1 MKNNFISFFSCH
13 IFVQAAYNIYIPT
26 LLEETSKFD
35 ISFLK
40 WYNIVV
46 AFKGG
51 NEKFMKN
58 DDKASISLKKIVC
71 ISIILIFLL
80 SIGVMAGNVK
90 VNNVKIVLSSGY
102 EMDVITTKTS
112 IKEILEE
119 NHIVLLENEK
129 VVPSEDEELSDN
141 KTIIITKDLD
151 AVEIATEV
159 ESSKNITAED
169 VLQNYSTIVEKIV
182 TEEVEIPY
190 ETIKKNVSKSSGTKI
205 NQVVQNGVNGI
216 KEVTYKVK
224 YQNEKEIEK
233 IEISSKVIKKPI
245 DKIIEVRTK
254 QQVTSRGTSS
264 STKVRYGGK
273 WSYTAEELD
282 LLCAITAQECNT
294 SYEGALAVITC
305 AANRAESKKWKH
317 NGTDPLSQYKA
328 KNQFCYSI
336 DNHWKKRLN
345 GNYPSYVK
353 QAVIDALNGKRNH
366 NYLSFRAAGYARGVN
381 IGGNVYFNA
390 M

>member
-1 MKNNFISFFSCH
+1 M
-13 IFVQAAYNIYIPT
+13 VQAAYNINVPV
-26 LLEETSKFD
+26 LLAKILKFD
-35 ISFLK
+35 MLSKK
-40 WYNIVV
+40 WYNTFV

-51 NEKFMKN
+51 NKNLMKN

-80 SIGVMAGNVK
+80 GIGVMAGNVK

-102 EMDVITTKTS
+102 EMDVLTTKTN
-112 IKEILEE
+112 IKEILDE
-119 NHIVLLENEK
+119 NHIILLEDEK
-129 VVPSEDEELSDN
+129 VTPSEDEELTDN
-141 KTIIITKDLD
+141 KTIVITKDTES
-151 AVEIATEV
+151 VEIATEV
-159 ESSKNITAED
+159 ESSSDVTAED
-169 VLQNYSTIVEKIV
+169 ILQNYSTIVEKIV
-182 TEEVEIPY
+182 TEEVKIPY
-190 ETIKKNVSKSSGTKI
+190 ETIKKDVTTSSGTKL
-205 NQVVQNGVNGI
+205 NQVVQNGVDGL

-224 YQNEKEIEK
+224 YQNDEEIEK
-233 IEISSKVIKKPI
+233 IEISSKVIKEPV

-254 QQVTSRGTSS
+254 QQVSSRGSG
-264 STKVRYGGK
+264 TKVRYAGK

-282 LLCAITAQECNT
+282 LLCAITAQECAS
-294 SYEGALAVITC
+294 SYNGALAVITC
-305 AANRAESKKWKH
+305 AANRAESNKWKY

-328 KNQFCYSI
+328 KGQFCYSI
-336 DNHWKKRLN
+336 DSHWKKRLN

-366 NYLSFRAAGYARGVN
+366 NYLSFRTAGYARGVN

>member
-1 MKNNFISFFSCH
+1 MFFSCH
-13 IFVQAAYNIYIPT
+13 IFVQAAYNINIPM
-26 LLEETSKFD
+26 LLEKKFKFD
-35 ISFLK
+35 RLNLK
-40 WYNIVV
+40 WYNMVV

-51 NEKFMKN
+51 NKNLMRN

-80 SIGVMAGNVK
+80 GIGVMAGNVK

-102 EMDVITTKTS
+102 EMDVITTKTN
-112 IKEILEE
+112 IKEILKE
-119 NHIVLLENEK
+119 NHIVLLEDEK

-141 KTIIITKDLD
+141 KTIIITKNSS

-159 ESSKNITAED
+159 ESSENITAED
-169 VLQNYSTIVEKIV
+169 VLQKYSTIVEKII

-190 ETIKKNVSKSSGTKI
+190 ETIKKNVSKSTGSKI

-233 IEISSKVIKKPI
+233 VEISSKVIKKPV

-254 QQVTSRGTSS
+254 QQVTTRGTSNS
-264 STKVRYGGK
+264 STKVKYGKK
-273 WSYTAEELD
+273 WSYTAQELD
-282 LLCAITAQECNT
+282 LICAITAQECNT
-294 SYEGALAVITC
+294 SYNGALAVITC

-328 KNQFCYSI
+328 KNQFCYTI

-353 QAVIDALNGKRNH
+353 QAVLDALNGKRNH
-366 NYLSFRAAGYARGVN
+366 NYLSFRTAGYARGVN